1 MSRSSLP
8 SSSDI
13 ARQVGDSRFTVR
25 PAGWRMAE
33 TVSMPPPEDILT
45 IYSLSESYS
54 AERSALWLI
63 SKMSPT
69 RTISRRW
76 ASLYAIC
83 LPPAKCWKS
92 MGFWEKD
99 LALRP
104 CRGKARGRCPRWKH
118 HPFAP
123 HPLRMG
129 CILHLCSMRGT
140 LPRRVHCMS
149 WKWDR

>member
-54 AERSALWLI
+54 AERSA
-63 SKMSPT
+63 PV
-69 RTISRRW
+69 
-76 ASLYAIC
+76 ADFQNVAH
-83 LPPAKCWKS
+83 A
-92 MGFWEKD
+92 D
-99 LALRP
+99 
-104 CRGKARGRCPRWKH
+104 H
-118 HPFAP
+118 FAP
-123 HPLRMG
+123 LGFTLRNLFAS
-129 CILHLCSMRGT
+129 C
-140 LPRRVHCMS
+140 
-149 WKWDR
+149 